1 MASGDRCVNFVSRVG
16 YSRRHTQV
24 PVTTPSALG
33 LCHFIAG
40 RYPEAARL
48 QREAVT
54 ARPHFVSAWR
64 TLASASALSGDRE
77 AAAQALAEASKLQPS
92 LSAEWIEKHHP
103 IVHESHRAIY
113 LEGLRQAGLA

>member
-1 MASGDRCVNFVSRVG
+1 MR
-16 YSRRHTQV
+16 YL
-24 PVTTPSALG
+24 SALG

-64 TLASASALSGDRE
+64 TLASASALAGDLD
-77 AAAQALAEASKLQPS
+77 AAAVALGEASKLQPS
-92 LSAEWIEKHHP
+92 LSAAWIEQHHP
-103 IVHESHRAIY
+103 IVHEHHRAIY
-113 LEGLRQAGLA
+113 LEGLRKAGLA